1 MTKIREG
8 YKETEVGVIPEDWD
22 VKPLGEITDIIS
34 GGTPKTII
42 KEYWENGSILWAT
55 PTDITGNKNKYISK
69 TERKITK
76 SGLEN
81 SSANMLPIGSV
92 LMTSRATIG
101 ERCINTKPMST
112 NQGFKSFICHNVL
125 FNEFLYYYI
134 ELIRNEML
142 SMSSG
147 STFKEISKSKV
158 ETLNIALP
166 LFYEQQQIAEILS
179 TTDEYIEKLDK
190 IIEDY
195 ELLKKGMI
203 QRLLSEGIGHTEL
216 KDSEIGRI
224 PKEWEVKRLDEC
236 FEFFGGYSASRAEL
250 SEEGVLYLHYGDI
263 HLRTRSYIDTNDDSG
278 WMPRYDVNKEKKGA
292 SLDNGDIV
300 FADASED
307 YEGVG
312 KSVVIM
318 KDSEDIVAGLHTLVA
333 KEKSEKFE
341 LVFKRYFLNASYV
354 RSQFRKLATGAKV
367 YGISKGNIGQIL
379 VCMPTKEEQ
388 ILIGD
393 TLASLEHHIEVLIK
407 EKEEVSTLK
416 KELMNRL
423 LTGKVRAI

>member
-1 MTKIREG
+1 MIKIREG
-8 YKETEVGVIPEDWD
+8 YKETEIGIIPEEWE
-22 VKPLGEITDIIS
+22 VKSVGECTNKIIG
-34 GGTPKTII
+34 GGTPSRDKS
-42 KEYWENGSILWAT
+42 EYYDGDIPWITVKDLDGKFYKSDAREYITTEAVKKSATNLIDKGKVIVATRMGLGRGFINSGPIAINQDMKAIYLKDNVMPDFFLNWYLSKASYIDSIG
-55 PTDITGNKNKYISK
+55 TGTTVKGI
-69 TERKITK
+69 R
-76 SGLEN
+76 LEALR
-81 SSANMLPIGSV
+81 SL
-92 LMTSRATIG
+92 
-101 ERCINTKPMST
+101 K
-112 NQGFKSFICHNVL
+112 
-125 FNEFLYYYI
+125 
-134 ELIRNEML
+134 
-142 SMSSG
+142 
-147 STFKEISKSKV
+147 
-158 ETLNIALP
+158 LP
-166 LFYEQQQIAEILS
+166 LPTLQEQKQIAEILS
-179 TTDEYIEKLDK
+179 TTDEHIENLNKV
-190 IIEDY
+190 IEDY

-203 QRLLSEGIGHTEL
+203 QKLLTKGIGHTEF

-224 PKEWEVKRLDEC
+224 PKEWKVKRLDEC
-236 FEFFGGYSASRAEL
+236 FDFFSGYSASRAEL
-250 SEEGVLYLHYGDI
+250 GEEGVLYLHYGDI

-278 WMPRYDVNKEKKGA
+278 WMPRYDVEKEKKSA

-379 VCMPTKEEQ
+379 VCIPTKEEQ
-388 ILIGD
+388 LLIGN
-393 TLASLEHHIEVLIK
+393 TLSSLEHHIEVLIE
-407 EKEEVSTLK
+407 EKEEISTLK